1 MNKKFKIVSSI
12 ALAGML
18 LTGSLGMNRVNAAE
32 QTSVEDNYTTNP
44 VGIYRKLV
52 EGKTVVPFILAN
64 IDDVLTV
71 RDIVN
76 SEKFEGTVERVNG
89 NTVSALDLPVGTGD
103 TFTTTDGTEY
113 TVVVYGDVDGNGRIN
128 PDDALEV
135 DKYYLDLVSLNDA
148 QKEAADVDDG
158 NAGNINPDDSLRIR
172 KYYVDLETSVID
184 NLPPA
189 EEVVQE
195 SNYSMTVNKGGY
207 INNVNEK
214 NSSVEISLKETLAK
228 DATLKLVISDQ
239 DEDTADKE
247 QNIKITAHMDYVT
260 ASGIDLSG
268 LKDGTVTASLYDGD
282 KLVAKYEIV
291 MNTDNAPNTA
301 SVRTN
306 RVSTREATLSL
317 ESMGESNVTKVRY
330 ILLDKDATEPQV
342 KELTNSL
349 DVQNNKLTDA
359 IIASE
364 LETNTVYR
372 VWYIVENEYGS
383 ISGMNSALITTDKT
397 LTTEPKLAEVKAP
410 DLTKEAVAE
419 FELIKDE
426 EKGEASS
433 GYVVTLYKDGV
444 AIAEKDVPSLMNV
457 SFTSEIAKAGV
468 GTYRV
473 SVVAKGNAEG
483 TSEASEAVESAE
495 VTVTALKTVE
505 NLTIENLENDAEGN
519 AIISWENPNGKD
531 DFGAYEIDLYT
542 VDAEGE
548 ETLAQDNVACDNDK
562 NEVKVRLTPNTI
574 YVAKVKLAA
583 KADQMAVINSEEV
596 VSDQFYIVEAPDVY
610 TATTTKGST
619 SIKFDVEPIEIAN
632 KEVTYKVEV
641 FTSKEN
647 GNMEDGFY
655 QKVATKDVTI
665 DENDQVT
672 VDGLNPT
679 TDYAFRLVAVVDGNE
694 VKSGYSGLY
703 TTLPV
708 FEGVT
713 VTNDVDAAMVEGSNK
728 VALKNT
734 NTIVMNG
741 AEYDTTYITELA
753 KARTVIDSL
762 EAGDVVTMNDD
773 ATDVSIVLDGRAEDR
788 TFTTGDIFKDST
800 VEITSNAFTKTLVGK
815 FKALTLG
822 GAKSIFDVDGVE
834 MTGENKDIVLTD
846 AIEVTAET
854 KAIEYKVEAGAN
866 VIINDIEVSTDE
878 EMTLTARTGKN
889 LDVDANT
896 TENDVTF
903 ENTTAGNAVIK
914 FIGSPDNTSEQRG
927 TITIKTTN
935 GKVIVKA
942 PQVNVSAEMTVE
954 VTNGKVD
961 IKDPSLTGDKT
972 VTVSAD
978 KDKSSKVFA
987 NTVVA
992 APEVLK
998 TNKKLTEIELKDYS
1012 DEEIRK
1018 TFGDKNGEMAQNDV
1032 IAVREYINSFGVNGK
1047 GVKVTVDADD
1057 LNLVTIEVPGKV
1069 QGITIGNLK

>member
-135 DKYYLDLVSLNDA
+135 DKYYIDLVSFNDA
-148 QKEAADVDDG
+148 QKEAADVQDG

-214 NSSVEISLKETLAK
+214 NSSVEISLKETLDK
-228 DATLKLVISDQ
+228 KATLKLVISDQ
-239 DEDTADKE
+239 DEDTADIEK
-247 QNIKITAHMDYVT
+247 NIEIPAHMDYVT
-260 ASGIDLSG
+260 PLHSGIDLSG

-317 ESMGESNVTKVRY
+317 ESMGASNVTKVRY
-330 ILLDKDATEPQV
+330 VVLDKDAAEPQV

-359 IIASE
+359 TIASD
-364 LETNTVYR
+364 LETNKVYK

-410 DLTKEAVAE
+410 DLTKEAVAK

-483 TSEASEAVESAE
+483 TSEASEAVQSAE
-495 VTVTALKTVE
+495 VTVTALKAVE

-542 VDAEGE
+542 VDADGE

-679 TDYAFRLVAVVDGNE
+679 TGYAFRLVAVVDGNE

-728 VALKNT
+728 VALKDT

-866 VIINDIEVSTDE
+866 VIINDVKVSTDE
-878 EMTLTARTGKN
+878 EMTLTAKTGKN

-903 ENTTAGNAVIK
+903 ENTTAGDAVIT

-935 GKVIVKA
+935 GKVIVEA

-954 VTNGKVD
+954 VTNGEVD

-972 VTVSAD
+972 VTVSVDQGKTSKVVAKANTKAPVALDSAD
-978 KDKSSKVFA
+978 KKEEEGFD
-987 NTVVA
+987 
-992 APEVLK
+992 LK
-998 TNKKLTEIELKDYS
+998 AYTDEQIREIFGQEL
-1012 DEEIRK
+1012 
-1018 TFGDKNGEMAQNDV
+1018 AQEDV
-1032 IAVREYINSFGVNGK
+1032 DAIISYINSFGLNGT
-1047 GVKVTVDADD
+1047 GAQIKVEKDSDV
-1057 LNLVTIEVPGKV
+1057 VTIILPEEAQNV
-1069 QGITIGNLK
+1069 TIGNLK